1 MFYDYKREDGGV
13 FVLVYDIEKL
23 RLELCHLLDSNC
35 SYDEIYRISVE
46 LDKLIMEL
54 YNNQKNNQKKN

>member
-13 FVLVYDIEKL
+13 FVLIYDIEKL
-23 RLELCHLLDSNC
+23 RLELYNLLDSNC